1 MPKVKINN
9 LDSMKTIL
17 QRQTDRWEGEESA
30 PPYRKI
36 PIN

>member
-17 QRQTDRWEGEESA
+17 QRQTDGRVEESA
-30 PPYRKI
+30 LPYSKI